1 MNVGLDLLQVW
12 IIHSPE
18 TCFWKNFLKS
28 PLINMISLSL
38 SFITVLKFYVLVKKS
53 IPEMNEHYVAKM
65 TIFAITVV
73 SFVISCIKFLT
84 RETKPTFNQVKSS
97 MIISDM

>member
-18 TCFWKNFLKS
+18 TCFLKNFLKS
-28 PLINMISLSL
+28 PLINMTSLSL

-53 IPEMNEHYVAKM
+53 VPEMNEHYVAKV

-97 MIISDM
+97 N